1 MHEMSQND
9 TMVYESWGPDLLLV
23 LRCREGIFAMSR
35 FYPDKPDL
43 QPETA
48 WNFLLERRVRTMAN
62 RKSAVSR
69 RAMASVKKIEELIK
83 KGKAR

>member
-9 TMVYESWGPDLLLV
+9 TMVYESWGADLV
-23 LRCREGIFAMSR
+23 LVMRYREWALAMSR
-35 FYPDKPDL
+35 FYPDKPDS

-48 WNFLLERRVRTMAN
+48 WNFLMDRRVRTMAN